1 MKRSIVAVLGGLLLG
16 AGTVPVSAADIP
28 SKASPFS
35 TSANSWTGF
44 YLGASVGAGFGNNQF
59 HTSSPVAGS
68 ALNSDTNI
76 HSWIGGFQLGY
87 NYQINRIVIGAE
99 GNFDWAGFNKTLPC
113 NPGGGYQ
120 FCFAA
125 PGWIATVVERIG
137 GVFGS
142 ALLYVDGGAA
152 WTHDEVMNLFSSG
165 TYLGSQIRPGWTV
178 GAGIEYQLSH
188 NWSVK
193 FEYDYM
199 NFGSRQIALVD
210 GVENGFIENIKQTTQ
225 LVKAGFNY
233 RFNGSG
239 VPVDKDDDDPAGT
252 LRAIAS
258 TSVGKESVDA
268 SVAGIFAL
276 TGTLD
281 KSGPRLYLTGGTGRY
296 QFGGPDALVTGIYS
310 TGGVLGGYGFV
321 GTNFDVNLF
330 AGVSAENDM
339 LSVVDASDPVHGTAY
354 GIAAHADASIN
365 PTATTVLEGEAEY
378 TTAFKAYNTTAKFGY
393 DLFGKGF
400 FIGPQVA
407 ALGDARYRQWRA
419 GVDISSLKFGKF
431 DLEFSAGYAN
441 DSSVGPGAYAEF
453 GLTTDF

>member
-1 MKRSIVAVLGGLLLG
+1 MKRLIVAVLAGLSLG
-16 AGTVPVSAADIP
+16 AGIVPVFAADMP
-28 SKASPFS
+28 SKASPF
-35 TSANSWTGF
+35 TNSADGWTGF
-44 YLGASVGAGFGNNQF
+44 YLGASVGAGFGSNQF
-59 HTSSPVAGS
+59 QTSSQAAGS
-68 ALNSDTNI
+68 ALKSDTNI

-99 GNFDWAGFNKTLPC
+99 GNFDWAGFNKTSQC
-113 NPGGGYQ
+113 NSGSSYQ
-120 FCFAA
+120 FCSANPEWFA
-125 PGWIATVVERIG
+125 TFVERIG

-152 WTHDEVMNLFSSG
+152 WTHEAVMNLFSSG

-199 NFGSRQIALVD
+199 NFGNRQIALVD
-210 GVENGFIENIKQTTQ
+210 AVGSGFTENIKQTTQ

-252 LRAIAS
+252 LQAIAS
-258 TSVGKESVDA
+258 ESVGKKSVDA

-281 KSGPRLYLTGGTGRY
+281 TSGPRLYLSGGAGRY

-321 GTNFDVNLF
+321 GTNYDVNLF
-330 AGVSAENDM
+330 AGVSVENDL

-354 GIAAHADASIN
+354 GIAVHADASIN
-365 PTATTVLEGEAEY
+365 PTPKSVLEGEAEF
-378 TTAFKAYNTTAKFGY
+378 TTAFNAYNTTAKFGY
-393 DLFGKGF
+393 DVFGKGF
-400 FIGPQVA
+400 FIGPQVG
-407 ALGDARYRQWRA
+407 ALGDSRFRQWRA
-419 GVDISSLKFGKF
+419 GVDISSLKLGKF

-441 DSSVGPGAYAEF
+441 DSSVGPGAYSEI
-453 GLTTDF
+453 GLSTDF